1 MSKEEEKLHYKRS
14 SFPWII
20 LASSLVVAFVVL
32 IFSFISTTSTR
43 KSEFEAFKSAKITEQ
58 HQIKKTGND
67 IFALQNSNIELFF
80 PNEMLNTVFA
90 DIKGAGS
97 ITTNVKNDM
106 VATINARKSALGK
119 ISEITLYSTD
129 IATNE
134 YKCLLSTR
142 KTADQVIERTCS
154 TSLTAVGNS
163 IDVSLIS
170 TVNAEKIGNTDTM
183 TRGTGYDIDTY
194 YDVYLNMT
202 SQNFDPAWKPGDTVQ
217 HKGLIKFKISE
228 LAFLTSLVNEYH
240 IDKRSDM
247 KITNKNLSIMHSS
260 MDDESIL
267 GSKAKIDFEREGWE
281 FFNEEDGT
289 TNVTKENFTYA
300 INTKGN
306 DVTFIT
312 SPRLTTISEKD
323 NFNYYVI
330 ETFNKSELVFANHG
344 FFSIIFSLGYML
356 IFFTMIIIVVSAW
369 TISSFVD
376 RNRYFIRK
384 TQDVEKFIDHM
395 VEFSENVTYA
405 DDEGTAEHIS
415 RITQFTDLLIAETAE
430 LDPKYKAQIV
440 KNAKM
445 HDIGKLTVDKDII
458 NKPGTLTDDEFEK
471 IKKHTI
477 NGADFASSLGM
488 DNVAINIIKHHHEN
502 YDGSGYPDGLKGDQ
516 IPLEARII
524 RIVDTYDALKETR
537 AYKSAWPEMQVRKYL
552 IEHKGSL
559 FDPKL
564 VDKFISRLPKLSE
577 EELKAAK
584 VGDTKIMK
592 QLRAGDE
599 TLNSN
604 DGSPKV
610 SKNSLNAKA
619 PKAKKAPV
627 KKTAAKKTTTTK
639 K

>member
-1 MSKEEEKLHYKRS
+1 MSKEEAELNYKRS

-20 LASSLVVAFVVL
+20 LASSLTVAFVVL
-32 IFSFISTTSTR
+32 IFSFVNTTSAR
-43 KSEFEAFKSAKITEQ
+43 KSEFEVFKTAKITEQ

-67 IFALQNSNIELFF
+67 IFELQNSNIELFF

-97 ITTNVKNDM
+97 ITQTVKNDM

-119 ISEITLYSTD
+119 VSEITLYSTD
-129 IATNE
+129 LTTNE
-134 YKCLLSTR
+134 YKCLLGVR
-142 KTADQVIERTCS
+142 KSSDQIIERTCS
-154 TSLTAVGNS
+154 TSITAVGNS
-163 IDVSLIS
+163 IDTSLIS
-170 TVNAEKIGNTDTM
+170 TVNANKIAHTDTK
-183 TRGTGYDIDTY
+183 TRGTGYDRDTF

-202 SQNFDPAWKPGDTVQ
+202 SQNFDPSWRPGDVVV
-217 HKGLIKFKISE
+217 HKGLIKFKINE
-228 LAFLTSLVNEYH
+228 LAFLTSLINEYH

-247 KITNKNLSIMHSS
+247 KITNRNLAIMHTS
-260 MDDESIL
+260 MEGETTL
-267 GSKAKIDFEREGWE
+267 GTNANVDFTQEGWE
-281 FFNEEDGT
+281 FFNEENTMNEANKD
-289 TNVTKENFTYA
+289 NFTHA
-300 INTKGN
+300 IKTKGS
-306 DVTFIT
+306 DLTFVT
-312 SPRLTTISEKD
+312 SPRLTTASAND
-323 NFNYYVI
+323 NFNYFVI
-330 ETFNKSELVFANHG
+330 ETFKRSDIAFANWG
-344 FFSIIFSLGYML
+344 FSSIFFSLGYML
-356 IFFTMIIIVVSAW
+356 IFFTMIILVVSAW
-369 TISSFVD
+369 IISSFVD

-430 LDPKYKAQIV
+430 LDPKYKSKII

-471 IKKHTI
+471 IKKHTV

-488 DNVAINIIKHHHEN
+488 DDVAINIIKYHHEN
-502 YDGSGYPDGLKGDQ
+502 YDGSGYPEGLKGDQ

-552 IEHKGSL
+552 IEHKGTL

-577 EELKAAK
+577 AELKAAK

-599 TLNSN
+599 TLNSE
-604 DGSPKV
+604 DGAPKV
-610 SKNSLNAKA
+610 SKNKANAKK
-619 PKAKKAPV
+619 PSIKKAT
-627 KKTAAKKTTTTK
+627 KTAATK
-639 K
+639 KK